1 MPALYFRAPLAQFN
15 VTMTRVLSNWLS
27 AILFLLPA
35 SLLAQPATNVL
46 AKSVVLDGSVAYLR
60 IGVVGQN
67 LPAEIQ
73 SAEQTF
79 AATNNI
85 AGTVLDLRF
94 AGGDD
99 MESAKAAEDF
109 LTQEKMPV
117 AILVNDETAGAAEK
131 LAADLRAANAGLIF
145 GSSAELKPDISVSV
159 SAEAERKFMR
169 NPYGTIST
177 NQVAGAATNDFLP
190 YIDHTTEADL
200 VREKIKDGDQDADFA
215 PPSAAAPQQPFIR
228 DPVLARGVDFI
239 KGLAVLRLSH
249 S

>member
-1 MPALYFRAPLAQFN
+1 
-15 VTMTRVLSNWLS
+15 MTRVFSNWLS
-27 AILFLLPA
+27 AILFLAAVSA
-35 SLLAQPATNVL
+35 SAQSADNAL
-46 AKSVVLDGSVAYLR
+46 AKSAVLDGSVAYLR

-67 LPAEIQ
+67 LSAEIQ
-73 SAEQTF
+73 SAEQTM

-99 MESAKAAEDF
+99 LGSAKAAADLF
-109 LTQEKMPV
+109 TQGKLPV
-117 AILVNDETAGAAEK
+117 AVLINNETAGAAEK
-131 LAADLRAANAGLIF
+131 LAADLRAAKAGLIF
-145 GSSAELKPDISVSV
+145 GSSTDLKPDISVSI
-159 SAEAERKFMR
+159 SADAERKYMR
-169 NPYGTIST
+169 NPYGIVST
-177 NQVAGAATNDFLP
+177 NQIASASTNDFLP

-215 PPSAAAPQQPFIR
+215 PPSASAPQEPFIR
-228 DPVLARGVDFI
+228 DPVLARGMDFI

>member
-1 MPALYFRAPLAQFN
+1 
-15 VTMTRVLSNWLS
+15 MTRVLSLSNWLS
-27 AILFLLPA
+27 AVLFLAPA
-35 SLLAQPATNVL
+35 SLLAQSATNVV
-46 AKSVVLDGSVAYLR
+46 ARTAVLDGNVAYLR

-67 LPAEIQ
+67 LPAEIE
-73 SAEQTF
+73 SAEQKL

-99 MESAKAAEDF
+99 MESAKVVEDF
-109 LTQEKMPV
+109 LTQEKLPV
-117 AILVNDETAGAAEK
+117 AILVNDETADAAEK

-145 GSSAELKPDISVSV
+145 GSSTELKPDISVSV
-159 SAEAERKFMR
+159 NFEAERKFMR

-177 NQVAGAATNDFLP
+177 NQIAGAATNDFLP

-215 PPSAAAPQQPFIR
+215 PPSATAPQEPFIR